1 MRKLAVCYPG
11 DTQMMFMSAFASMVN
26 IENPDCE
33 VRWFRGTG
41 WCQARRRT
49 HVCEQ
54 ALEWGADLI
63 AQLDIDQIYEPDVL
77 KRLLVRID
85 EGHEVVAA
93 MVPLRGYI
101 KASKMTP
108 FQGAAWKSNGKA
120 FEPINPDDGELQEAE
135 FPTSACVMFK
145 AGVLERLERPWYFN
159 KYDPQDW
166 TNIQGEDGVF
176 FYNLKQAGV
185 KSWVDTTIK
194 IKHCHV
200 FQIDETFPE
209 RFADWA
215 DGGGEPEICNYKGE

>member
-11 DTQMMFMSAFASMVN
+11 DMQSVFMAAFASVVN

-33 VRWFRGTG
+33 VKWFRGVG

-63 AQLDIDQIYEPDVL
+63 CQLDIDQIYEPDVL
-77 KRLLVRID
+77 KRLLKRID
-85 EGHEVVAA
+85 EGCDVVAA

-101 KASKMTP
+101 RASKTKP
-108 FQGAAWKSNGKA
+108 FGGAAWKMNEGC
-120 FEPINPDDGELQEAE
+120 FEQIVRSDSDLQEAE

-145 AGVLERLERPWYFN
+145 SDVLEKLSKPWYQN
-159 KYDPQDW
+159 KYDPKTW
-166 TNIQGEDGVF
+166 RLIQGEDGTF
-176 FYNLKQAGV
+176 FYRLSLVGI
-185 KSWVDTTIK
+185 KSFVDTTIK
-194 IKHCHV
+194 VKHCHV
-200 FQIDETFPE
+200 FQIDETYSE

-215 DGGGEPEICNYKGE
+215 DGHGEPEICNYRG